1 MKNFLQAVLIK
12 IFQIV
17 VFLVTTIWLSMWIGL
32 MIPAMFVS
40 ILIVSEKNSDIM
52 DQLLNILV
60 LPYKWLGVCSDWKS
74 FTEWMVKEE
83 S

>member
-1 MKNFLQAVLIK
+1 MKDFCKTVLIK

-17 VFLVTTIWLSMWIGL
+17 VFLVTTIWLSMWISF
-32 MIPAMFVS
+32 MIPTMFVS
-40 ILIVSEKNSDIM
+40 MLVSEKCSDIM

-74 FTEWMVKEE
+74 FVEWMAKEE